1 MHGYTSFRATTKK
14 KAVTEN
20 ESSERSF
27 PVTLLSS
34 AQLQQKKISKAL
46 TNICPF
52 TPREWSHLRC
62 RSQNARPAGK
72 VASGTCTVFL
82 QFHPVLVS
90 SVFLFPALISFPLR
104 IGSSGGKKVVE
115 RIKTRSID
123 IPTRVAKETTTA
135 FGTCSER
142 VRNVFGT
149 RSESVRDAFGTG
161 IHATHSR

>member
-1 MHGYTSFRATTKK
+1 MATTGACTVTNRFELLQKK

-20 ESSERSF
+20 ETSKRSF
-27 PVTLLSS
+27 PVALVSW
-34 AQLQQKKISKAL
+34 AKLQQKLSKAL
-46 TNICPF
+46 TNIWPF

-62 RSQNARPAGK
+62 RSQNAKSAGK
-72 VASGTCTVFL
+72 VGNGTCTVFL
-82 QFHPVLVS
+82 QFHPLLVS

-104 IGSSGGKKVVE
+104 IGSSGGKNVVE
-115 RIKTRSID
+115 RIKTRSTD

-142 VRNVFGT
+142 VRDV
-149 RSESVRDAFGTG
+149 FGTG